1 MTPAVFQHG
10 RGDLALF
17 LHVLGATTLFGAVVV
32 LVTLAIAA
40 RRSADPQPT
49 ARVLFRVWLF
59 AVLPAFIL
67 LRVAAEWI
75 LSLEKKD
82 IPGLDNKGWV
92 GVGFLVTDV
101 GFLVLLALALPCNL
115 HRGARTQHG
124 RDGHGR
130 ATTITAVLGSIY
142 LAALVAAWFAMSAKP
157 GM

>member
-59 AVLPAFIL
+59 VLSGFVPL
-67 LRVAAEWI
+67 VR
-75 LSLEKKD
+75 
-82 IPGLDNKGWV
+82 V
-92 GVGFLVTDV
+92 GVGSESTPTPLAAGLLLPLATGSGVAVNATPLISIAWFFTQAGALVF
-101 GFLVLLALALPCNL
+101 GSGLAVLAVLALM
-115 HRGARTQHG
+115 
-124 RDGHGR
+124 
-130 ATTITAVLGSIY
+130 I
-142 LAALVAAWFAMSAKP
+142 WKP
-157 GM
+157 S